1 MVVVSHGGVIRAALA
16 HALRIHAET
25 ALHFSIQNL
34 ALSVI
39 ERLPEGW
46 RIVTVNELPMP
57 VPAAS
62 DRVGET
68 PAWAAQDA
76 EPPAMVAPDFR
87 IC

>member
-1 MVVVSHGGVIRAALA
+1 RVGACLDRLAGEHAGRDMVVVSHGGAIRAALA

-57 VPAAS
+57 
-62 DRVGET
+62 
-68 PAWAAQDA
+68 
-76 EPPAMVAPDFR
+76 
-87 IC
+87 